1 MVAKD
6 RTIALLLK
14 KLVVINISVQ
24 SIIPNQ
30 KYVKNFGVSGHMG
43 WGTKGIPFKTE
54 CGWTDKAKRLGYGKS
69 NNPVELKVIN
79 DVGRMTIK

>member
-43 WGTKGIPFKTE
+43 WGTKE
-54 CGWTDKAKRLGYGKS
+54 YLLRLNVAGLIK
-69 NNPVELKVIN
+69 LN
-79 DVGRMTIK
+79 D